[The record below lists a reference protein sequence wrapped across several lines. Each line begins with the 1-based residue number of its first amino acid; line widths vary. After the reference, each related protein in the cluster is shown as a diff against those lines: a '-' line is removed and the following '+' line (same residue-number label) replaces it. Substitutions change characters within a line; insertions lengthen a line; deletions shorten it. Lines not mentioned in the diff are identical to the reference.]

1 MYHRT
6 LVGPLGYLPSSP
18 QVETFFVSMGK
29 GKVLR
34 LNQLRY
40 FAFELLRTTG
50 LLQHVKGPLA
60 RKENRQNKTRDIEN
74 WFY

>member
-1 MYHRT
+1 
-6 LVGPLGYLPSSP
+6 
-18 QVETFFVSMGK
+18 MGK

-50 LLQHVKGPLA
+50 LLQHVKAPLA